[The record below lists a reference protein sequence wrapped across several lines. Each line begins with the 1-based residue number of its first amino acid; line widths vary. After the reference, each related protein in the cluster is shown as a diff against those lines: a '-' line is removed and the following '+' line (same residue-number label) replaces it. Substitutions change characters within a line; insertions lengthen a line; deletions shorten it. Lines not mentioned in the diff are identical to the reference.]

1 MKAGCLHCANS
12 ANGMFKHRGVNTE
25 FLAPWET
32 VTQPTALSSAF
43 ILKQSVLGS
52 FGFPPTGRN
61 YNLQWLCLPPAP
73 AWWNCVSLSCLFSLP
88 WYVFLCRYSP
98 AITWLSWPPLPS
110 IIIMEIANNYVLI
123 HGKNIS
129 HNTLVGSAAVPHM
142 SIDKLFPALLECFGI
157 ILCGYIAGRWV
168 CARTAHTWWVCLR
181 LKDLLC
187 AGILDIHDFFS
198 PFPPTGQTSSRR
210 ASRRVW
216 GTLCPSLLSQL
227 CSLKTWCCWTLETSS
242 GRFSGA
248 CWSLRLVSVHQCW
261 DRYTTWSIIKWHI

>member
-88 WYVFLCRYSP
+88 WYVFLSRYSP
-98 AITWLSWPPLPS
+98 AITWLSWPPSHPSSSWRLPTTTCWS
-110 IIIMEIANNYVLI
+110 MGRTYPTI
-123 HGKNIS
+123 
-129 HNTLVGSAAVPHM
+129 PWW
-142 SIDKLFPALLECFGI
+142 ALPRC
-157 ILCGYIAGRWV
+157 
-168 CARTAHTWWVCLR
+168 
-181 LKDLLC
+181 
-187 AGILDIHDFFS
+187 
-198 PFPPTGQTSSRR
+198 PTCPSTSSFRLSLSAL
-210 ASRRVW
+210 ASYCAA
-216 GTLCPSLLSQL
+216 T
-227 CSLKTWCCWTLETSS
+227 
-242 GRFSGA
+242 
-248 CWSLRLVSVHQCW
+248 
-261 DRYTTWSIIKWHI
+261 